1 MLTWLAGLS
10 GEWIEVLK
18 ELLNWPGPQIYDTWG
33 ILANYAAFALV
44 KISGGLPVLLKIIPM
59 TLHTINALLVFKLTK
74 ETLETIPS
82 LYGHKQI
89 AWLPLIT
96 SLLFVTNP
104 LAPEAVAYFGGLGYN
119 LGCTLLLIAFLL
131 YLKGKNS
138 LSWTY
143 LGLGWILFLLAIICD
158 RSLWSAGFGIVA
170 FELAKSHVGE
180 AALHKK
186 EAVPERHVDA
196 IDDMLEDVERHYHEH
211 KRSETADAREAES
224 NHAEE
229 REVVSEGADVS
240 DTVNGTSISAPDHTD
255 ISTTKSQ
262 STGTDS
268 QPPVIHPDSHLI
280 LFDSL
285 VPALPF
291 VILGSLIP
299 LGALPQAGNEPFS
312 KEVII
317 TSEDYIRVLG
327 GMFLPV
333 NGALAP
339 EQTARVVLTTVL
351 AIGGLFV
358 PFALG
363 ASRRY
368 RQNFAFLSGWLLLLI
383 VPHLHGAL
391 SGCTLTGSRLIY
403 NTLLPVCALETL
415 VIFAPV
421 FALFYFAGGRGPVSK
436 LAEKPA
442 AMIVTLTLATALLLQ
457 FGALSWQQ
465 NFSYRSSAETLRSIQ
480 DEIKSQAKRSQAE
493 FILSAQIPHSVSI
506 TPVIAPSSVCMFDP
520 ETALLRAPRVPTGV
534 LREKVKDGHLK
545 VFHTDANHSL
555 RLFDPAVLGA
565 PAAPP
570 LNADGLLRTISGATQ
585 NNPKLDAANGA
596 LKIEMGTGNSCPTL
610 TMKDSGKL
618 LCDDFIYVDAKIWPE
633 GKLSKEEDERQWI
646 ELWWSTESGGTQA
659 DGSRFHQTD
668 FKFADNYT
676 RTRAAFKDD
685 NFHRYYFPVR
695 ASGWLASD
703 RSSQLILRFPA
714 KSMAWVKEIGTT
726 DGAKRLPRVT
736 LSQPVDQS
744 SSNIERAPS
753 DTKRYSCLCFDYP
766 RMSELGTIAVYGTR
780 AKVAIDY
787 DASHLS
793 KELGDIAGCVCEI
806 NEPGKWFDNP
816 NGEEFQTKVL
826 KTIDLEK
833 IAGRITLTASE
844 LKRPGIYSMRIFARD
859 KKGAPVG
866 NASDEVICLFDSN
879 ARP

>member
-1 MLTWLAGLS
+1 MLTWLAELS
-10 GEWIEVLK
+10 GESIEVLK
-18 ELLNWPGPQIYDTWG
+18 ELLNWPGPQNYDTWG
-33 ILANYAAFALV
+33 ILANYVAFAIV
-44 KISGGLPVLLKIIPM
+44 KISGGLPVLLKVVPM
-59 TLHTINALLVFKLTK
+59 TLHTINALLVFKLTQK
-74 ETLETIPS
+74 TLETIPG

-96 SLLFVTNP
+96 SLLFVSNP
-104 LAPEAVAYFGGLGYN
+104 LAPEAVAYFGGVGYN

-131 YLKGKNS
+131 YLKGKTS

-170 FELAKSHVGE
+170 YELAKSHIGE

-186 EAVPERHVDA
+186 ESVPEKHVDA

-211 KRSETADAREAES
+211 KRSEAASAQEA
-224 NHAEE
+224 
-229 REVVSEGADVS
+229 EVVSPEAEVS
-240 DTVNGTSISAPDHTD
+240 DTVHGTTMAAPDD
-255 ISTTKSQ
+255 IGISTTESQ
-262 STGTDS
+262 NTGTGSDA
-268 QPPVIHPDSHLI
+268 QPAVIHPDSHLI

-317 TSEDYIRVLG
+317 TSEDYMRVLG
-327 GMFLPV
+327 GMFLPI
-333 NGALAP
+333 NGTLSP
-339 EQTARVVLTTVL
+339 EQAARVVLTTVL
-351 AIGGLFV
+351 SIGGLFV

-363 ASRRY
+363 GSRRY

-391 SGCTLTGSRLIY
+391 SGHTLNGSRLLY
-403 NTLLPVCALETL
+403 NTLLPACALETL

-421 FALFYFAGGRGPVSK
+421 FALYYFAGGQRPVSK

-442 AMIVTLTLATALLLQ
+442 AIIVTLTLATAVYFQ

-465 NFSYRSSAETLRSIQ
+465 NVSYRSSAETLKTIQ
-480 DEIKSQAKRSQAE
+480 DEIKSHSKRSQAE
-493 FILSAQIPHSVSI
+493 FILSAGIPHSVSI
-506 TPVIAPSSVCMFDP
+506 APVIAPSSVCMFDS
-520 ETALLRAPRVPTGV
+520 ETALLRAPRIPTGV
-534 LREKVKDGHLK
+534 LREQVKDGNHK
-545 VFHTDANHSL
+545 VFNIDANNSL
-555 RLFDPAVLGA
+555 RLFDPAVLKA

-570 LNADGLLRTISGATQ
+570 LNADALLRTISDATR

-596 LKIEMGTGNSCPTL
+596 LRLETDTGGSCPTL
-610 TMKDSGKL
+610 TLNNNGKL

-633 GKLSKEEDERQWI
+633 IELSKEEGEKQWI
-646 ELWWSTESGGTQA
+646 ELCWSTESGGVQA
-659 DGSRFHQTD
+659 DSLSSQAAC
-668 FKFADNYT
+668 KFAGNYV
-676 RTRAAFKDD
+676 RTRATFKDD
-685 NFHRYYFPVR
+685 RFHRYYFPVR

-703 RSSQLILRFPA
+703 RISELRLRFPA
-714 KSMAWVKEIGTT
+714 RSMAWVKEIGTT
-726 DGAKRLPRVT
+726 DGAQRLPRIALT
-736 LSQPVDQS
+736 QPADQS
-744 SSNIERAPS
+744 SSNIEKVPS
-753 DTKRYSCLCFDYP
+753 STKRYSCLCFDYP
-766 RMSELGTIAVYGTR
+766 QMSELGTIAVYGNR

-793 KELGDIAGCVCEI
+793 KELGDIAGCMCEI

-833 IAGRITLTASE
+833 IAGRIILTASE
-844 LKRPGIYSMRIFARD
+844 LKRPGIYSIRIFARD
-859 KKGAPVG
+859 AKGAPVG